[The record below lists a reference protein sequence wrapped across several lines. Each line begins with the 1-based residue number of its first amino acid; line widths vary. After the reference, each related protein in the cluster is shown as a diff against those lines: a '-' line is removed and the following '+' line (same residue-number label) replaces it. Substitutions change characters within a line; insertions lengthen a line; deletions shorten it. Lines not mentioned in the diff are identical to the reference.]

1 MNGKNRRVKGCFSRG
16 LPTFTILK
24 KAPLPSAPPLPTYN
38 LPVFSNSLTE
48 NLNQGQKALTQY
60 FETYSYVQKEE
71 EYSFNTNTPGAIIKL
86 RQSNFTNGTVRI
98 TKPGIYILQ
107 ENINFEPNPN
117 NDFMPTGAQIV
128 SGQYPVGTAGA
139 YHLGF
144 FAAITIEATGVILD
158 LNGKTI
164 QQTKLHSLQQRF
176 FANIEMASAPFIP
189 NQGPGDFSNPSN
201 FVAGEKVLIKNGVL
215 ARSSH
220 HGIHGNKMKDI
231 IIQDLSANEFEVAG
245 IALNGAINSILYNID
260 ISGTSLDMRILST
273 YSQARFIRSFLNT
286 VKSRNPTGTFNGQS
300 IQKII
305 SDISGGLNEAKDAV
319 MAGNTPTNMFG
330 NNNFADGYDGNVYGL
345 VLNVNGVVINGF
357 IETRPS
363 SAIGNQDI
371 YLQDITIKNIISRPV
386 EIIALNATP
395 AAGGAYAGSRQAGP
409 VGDVLEIENVTDTDR
424 TYKENILANAQ
435 LIIAKNNDPKLGT
448 TNIESSIVNWAENN
462 SDLSGVM
469 DANNYYYVKG
479 GDSMGHTMKGN
490 IGLFISAGENIK
502 VNKCNIQNVISKGS
516 AVGPDASGVHLG
528 GDARGVIVTGSKNID
543 LDSSVI
549 TNIVTENSNSTAQ
562 DIQVLGTSTNI
573 KKDGV
578 PITV

>member
-1 MNGKNRRVKGCFSRG
+1 
-16 LPTFTILK
+16 
-24 KAPLPSAPPLPTYN
+24 
-38 LPVFSNSLTE
+38 
-48 NLNQGQKALTQY
+48 
-60 FETYSYVQKEE
+60 
-71 EYSFNTNTPGAIIKL
+71 
-86 RQSNFTNGTVRI
+86 
-98 TKPGIYILQ
+98 
-107 ENINFEPNPN
+107 
-117 NDFMPTGAQIV
+117 MPTGAQIV

-176 FANIEMASAPFIP
+176 FANIEMANAPFIP

-201 FVAGEKVLIKNGVL
+201 FIAGEKVLIKNGVL

-395 AAGGAYAGSRQAGP
+395 DAGGAYAGSRQAGP